1 MPVDA
6 AGNRADM
13 IMGSDSSIDRMNPG
27 RNFEQFGNAAA
38 RDFVCDLKKR
48 YGLPTKDANRIFAA
62 SADVV
67 DSIFGELYGFYSTL
81 SSYMRDHM
89 ATYTTDEKREHIYCV
104 FSEGI
109 PGVREDGLTLYMPQE
124 NDIEIVDAI
133 AKIYD
138 NYPVVYGPVTYKGFS
153 GEKVV
158 TKEPVMIGSLYIIM
172 LEKTGDDWS
181 ACDSGLRQQFG
192 VISLLPP
199 NMRHC
204 LPYRGQS
211 VRTIGEAESRTYVSY
226 GGPEITADLLDRS
239 GNVDSHMSICNNI
252 LAADKPTNIDKVID
266 RREYVL
272 GNNRSLQI
280 VKHLAYVG
288 GWRMRFDRA
297 NPYNAVGDITE
308 ESAKLARN
316 IC

>member
-1 MPVDA
+1 MPRDA

-27 RNFEQFGNAAA
+27 RNYEQFNNAAA

-48 YGLPTKDANRIFAA
+48 YGIPTKEANRIFAA
-62 SADVV
+62 SEETVT
-67 DSIFGELYGFYSTL
+67 SIFAELYGFYSIL
-81 SSYMRDHM
+81 SSYMRDYM
-89 ATYTTDEKREHIYCV
+89 TEYTLDQKREHIYCV

-109 PGVREDGLTLYMPQE
+109 PGVREDGLVLYMPQE
-124 NDIEIVDAI
+124 NDVEIVDAMLTI
-133 AKIYD
+133 FD

-153 GEKVV
+153 GEVTT

-192 VISLLPP
+192 VISLLSP
-199 NMRHC
+199 NMRRA
-204 LPYRGQS
+204 LPWRNQA
-211 VRTIGEAESRTYVSY
+211 VRVIGEAESRTYVSY
-226 GGPEITADLLDRS
+226 GGAEITTDILDRS
-239 GNVDSHMSICNNI
+239 GNLDSHMTICANI
-252 LAADKPTNIDKVID
+252 LSSEQPTNIYKVID
-266 RREYVL
+266 RRIHML
-272 GNNRSLQI
+272 GNNRALQI

-288 GWRMRFDRA
+288 GWKMRFSRA
-297 NPYNAVGDITE
+297 NPYNAIGDITE
-308 ESAKLARN
+308 ESARVARN